1 MLIQAVL
8 FGLVLLGIILL
19 GVKLGMKIEELEVQV
34 FFWIL
39 YGVSIL
45 TFLMALFC
53 GYIYYVFRK
62 KTGPLGPQGFQGE
75 PGEMGDPGTCDQ
87 NLCRGRTLA
96 ILIGKLI
103 EKHNQKPLTSD
114 IKDMICGY
122 ITKTPDTQTP
132 VSEILKNWNLLDV
145 KTYSDI
151 LTSQLSQQ
159 DVVENA
165 GQFKTVINN
174 SKTKFNNYALGD
186 LNQPKHLPEIPEAN
200 EPARCINQTQT

>member
-45 TFLMALFC
+45 TFFMALFC

-114 IKDMICGY
+114 IKNMICGY
-122 ITKTPDTQTP
+122 ITKTEQGDPP
-132 VSEILKNWNLLDV
+132 KVVSEILKIGIYLM
-145 KTYSDI
+145 
-151 LTSQLSQQ
+151 
-159 DVVENA
+159 
-165 GQFKTVINN
+165 
-174 SKTKFNNYALGD
+174 
-186 LNQPKHLPEIPEAN
+186 
-200 EPARCINQTQT
+200 